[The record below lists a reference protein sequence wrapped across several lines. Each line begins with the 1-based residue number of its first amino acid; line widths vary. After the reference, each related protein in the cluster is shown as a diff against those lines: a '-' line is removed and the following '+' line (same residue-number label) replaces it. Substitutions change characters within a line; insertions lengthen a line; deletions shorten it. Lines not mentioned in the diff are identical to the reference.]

1 MDESKKSDCVDQYGE
16 SRIPTLLPPAR
27 PQHTLSDQDSNAEP
41 TDESLHLTDEFMGAG
56 EVAPLGGEDP
66 AEQEAAEREP
76 EEDELKSG
84 EPQEAEATAAEVP
97 EPGGSGRRARQ
108 PKKRSFA
115 EEDEEEEGEG
125 EEKEGDKRNG
135 KAKKSVKESGEAIK
149 LGDIVWGRLA
159 NSCFYPAVVTLDHF
173 KFFTKIVK
181 AEPGFSS
188 HDPETGKARPASPD
202 KPAARKQYHVQFL
215 GDNRRHWLS
224 EEFVIAFQGACRY

>member
-41 TDESLHLTDEFMGAG
+41 TEESLHLTDEFMGAG
-56 EVAPLGGEDP
+56 EVAPLGGEEP

-76 EEDELKSG
+76 EEELKFG
-84 EPQEAEATAAEVP
+84 EPELAEATAAEEP

-224 EEFVIAFQGACRY
+224 EEFVIAYQGACRY